1 MKMGITR
8 KHHGSQTTFMK
19 DQKGSEVAK
28 RKNGKTKQEKNSTTW
43 HNIFRELRLVL

>member
-28 RKNGKTKQEKNSTTW
+28 KEK
-43 HNIFRELRLVL
+43 R